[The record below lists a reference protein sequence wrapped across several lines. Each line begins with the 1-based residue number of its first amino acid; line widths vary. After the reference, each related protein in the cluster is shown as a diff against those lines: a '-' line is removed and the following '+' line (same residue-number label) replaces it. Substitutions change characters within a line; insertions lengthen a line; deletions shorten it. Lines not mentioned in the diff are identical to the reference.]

1 MEAPQ
6 RWGHVCSALYA
17 WNLANGTHLIFEG
30 INVSTAGNIY
40 ILKYI
45 WGKGDCMTVVKG
57 TDFQGTSLTV
67 QWLRLYTPNVGGTGL
82 IPGQGAKIPHAAQ
95 CSQ

>member
-67 QWLRLYTPNVGGTGL
+67 QWLRCLSGGSVVMNL
-82 IPGQGAKIPHAAQ
+82 PAIQKKKV
-95 CSQ
+95 

>member
-67 QWLRLYTPNVGGTGL
+67 QWLRLDASNAGDVGL
-82 IPGQGAKIPHAAQ
+82 IPGRGTKIV
-95 CSQ
+95 